1 MKEKRK
7 FTPLKRPRFF
17 AGQLLSATDLEAEQ
31 EYFLQKQRRHNRG
44 LHGYGVVSGLDVSAK
59 DNVLIVSDGMALDA
73 SGNEVVVPNCL
84 QIPIKRRGRVAYLVV
99 RYHENETDPVPVQ
112 IDSNGGVEFSR
123 IEEGFEI
130 AITSTQAVANPSAR
144 KTAANQIESDVV
156 LARLVM
162 RRGRWQVDRKF
173 RRPRTR

>member
-1 MKEKRK
+1 MKEKQK

-130 AITSTQAVANPSAR
+130 AITPTPGPNPGAT
-144 KTAANQIESDVV
+144 KTAGNQTEPGVV

>member
-1 MKEKRK
+1 MKERQK

-31 EYFLQKQRRHNRG
+31 EYFLQKQRRHDRG

-130 AITSTQAVANPSAR
+130 AITPTPGPNPGAT
-144 KTAANQIESDVV
+144 KTAGNQTEPGVV

>member
-1 MKEKRK
+1 MKERQK

-130 AITSTQAVANPSAR
+130 AITPTPGPNPGAT
-144 KTAANQIESDVV
+144 KTAGNQNEPGAV

>member
-1 MKEKRK
+1 MKAKRK

-17 AGQLLSATDLEAEQ
+17 EGQLLSAKDLEAEQ
-31 EYFLQKQRRHNRG
+31 QYFREKQKRHNVS
-44 LHGYGVVSGLDVSAK
+44 LHGYGVVSGLDISTEENGAVIISC
-59 DNVLIVSDGMALDA
+59 GMAVDA
-73 SGNEVVVPNCL
+73 FGNEVVVPDCL
-84 QIPIKRRGRVAYLVV
+84 QIPIKQRRHVAYVVV

-130 AITSTQAVANPSAR
+130 AITPTAGPNPSAR
-144 KTAANQIESDVV
+144 KTAENQMEPGVI

>member
-1 MKEKRK
+1 MKERQK

-130 AITSTQAVANPSAR
+130 AITPTPGPNPGAT
-144 KTAANQIESDVV
+144 KTAGNQNEPGAV

-173 RRPRTR
+173 RRSRTR

>member
-1 MKEKRK
+1 MDNCFRRRTSKQNRNIGAKSREGTTGC
-7 FTPLKRPRFF
+7 FTATAWSRDSIFPP
-17 AGQLLSATDLEAEQ
+17 SATSCLLDPEWLWTLLE
-31 EYFLQKQRRHNRG
+31 
-44 LHGYGVVSGLDVSAK
+44 
-59 DNVLIVSDGMALDA
+59 I
-73 SGNEVVVPNCL
+73 VVPNCL
-84 QIPIKRRGRVAYLVV
+84 EIPIKRRGRVAYVV
-99 RYHENETDPVPVQ
+99 ARYHEHETDPVPVQ

-130 AITSTQAVANPSAR
+130 AITPTAGPNPSAR
-144 KTAANQIESDVV
+144 KTAGNQIESGVI

>member
-1 MKEKRK
+1 MKEKQK

-130 AITSTQAVANPSAR
+130 ALTPTPGPNPGAT
-144 KTAANQIESDVV
+144 KTAGNQTEPGVV

>member
-1 MKEKRK
+1 MKERQK

-130 AITSTQAVANPSAR
+130 AITPTPGPNPGAT
-144 KTAANQIESDVV
+144 KTAGNQTEPGVV

>member
-1 MKEKRK
+1 MKERQK

-130 AITSTQAVANPSAR
+130 AITPTPGPNPGAT
-144 KTAANQIESDVV
+144 KTAGNQTEPGVV
-156 LARLVM
+156 LARLVL

>member
-1 MKEKRK
+1 MCHT
-7 FTPLKRPRFF
+7 FCFF
-17 AGQLLSATDLEAEQ
+17 FFFFSSR
-31 EYFLQKQRRHNRG
+31 RRHTRFDCDWSSDVCSSDLNRG

-130 AITSTQAVANPSAR
+130 TITPTAGPNPSAR
-144 KTAANQIESDVV
+144 KTAGNQMESV
-156 LARLVM
+156 
-162 RRGRWQVDRKF
+162 
-173 RRPRTR
+173 

>member
-1 MKEKRK
+1 MKERQK

-130 AITSTQAVANPSAR
+130 AITPTPGPNPGAT
-144 KTAANQIESDVV
+144 KTAGNQTEPGAV

>member
-1 MKEKRK
+1 MKEKQK

-44 LHGYGVVSGLDVSAK
+44 LHGYGVVSGLDVSSK
-59 DNVLIVSDGMALDA
+59 NDVLIVSEGMALDA
-73 SGNEVVVPNCL
+73 FGNEVVVPNCL

-130 AITSTQAVANPSAR
+130 AITPTAGPNPSAR
-144 KTAANQIESDVV
+144 KTAGNQMESGVI

>member
-1 MKEKRK
+1 MKEKQK

-130 AITSTQAVANPSAR
+130 AITPTAGPNPSAR
-144 KTAANQIESDVV
+144 KTAGNQIESGVI

>member
-1 MKEKRK
+1 MKEKQK

-44 LHGYGVVSGLDVSAK
+44 LHGYGVVSGLDVSSK
-59 DNVLIVSDGMALDA
+59 NDVLIVSEGMALDA
-73 SGNEVVVPNCL
+73 FGNEVVVPNCL

-130 AITSTQAVANPSAR
+130 AITPTPGPNPGAT
-144 KTAANQIESDVV
+144 KTAGNQTEPGVV

>member
-1 MKEKRK
+1 
-7 FTPLKRPRFF
+7 
-17 AGQLLSATDLEAEQ
+17 
-31 EYFLQKQRRHNRG
+31 
-44 LHGYGVVSGLDVSAK
+44 
-59 DNVLIVSDGMALDA
+59 
-73 SGNEVVVPNCL
+73 VPNCL
-84 QIPIKRRGRVAYLVV
+84 QIPIRRRGRVAYLVV

-130 AITSTQAVANPSAR
+130 AITPTPGPNPGAT
-144 KTAANQIESDVV
+144 KTAGNQTEPGVV